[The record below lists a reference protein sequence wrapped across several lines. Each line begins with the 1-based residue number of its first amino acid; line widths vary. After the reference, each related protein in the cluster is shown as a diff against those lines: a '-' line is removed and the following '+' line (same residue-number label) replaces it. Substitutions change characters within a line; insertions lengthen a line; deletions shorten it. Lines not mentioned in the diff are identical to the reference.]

1 MGGNKKHDND
11 YHMKECNNVTSS
23 DDDYNIFIKE
33 CKGYTHMP
41 VIFPEKRRIIAIG
54 DIHGDYDFAVKCL
67 VKAKVIN
74 DNFDW
79 IGGDTYVVQI
89 GDQLDGCRGV
99 KYKCNEAGSVTEN
112 NITVIGNTHLKYN
125 KNWPNDINVMH
136 LFTYLNNKAK
146 KHGGAVIS
154 LLGNHE
160 LMNSLGNLSYVNYN
174 DLQKSKNLVKQ
185 SGGDMLPNKTDASA
199 EKARKNIFKPG
210 NKYAKYMACNRL
222 SAVIIGS
229 FLFVHAGVTGEVAK
243 EIGVKNQK
251 DLFKINCFI
260 RKWLLGL
267 ISIDNIPV
275 LLQSINYSPFWQR
288 ILGEIPPDTGLD
300 NPVCENFVGKTL
312 KMLNV
317 NGIIIGHTPQFS
329 RNHSGINSTCNST
342 VWRIDTGGS
351 ESFSKFDNGEF
362 KDERKIQVL
371 EILDDAKINIIS

>member
-1 MGGNKKHDND
+1 MDG
-11 YHMKECNNVTSS
+11 YKECDNVTSG

-33 CKGYTHMP
+33 CKGYTYMP
-41 VIFPEKRRIIAIG
+41 VIFPKKRRIIAIG

-74 DNFDW
+74 KEFDW

-99 KYKCNEAGSVTEN
+99 KYKCNEAASVKEN
-112 NITVIGNTHLKYN
+112 TIIVSGNTHKKYN
-125 KNWPNDINVMH
+125 KNMPNDINVMH

-146 KHGGAVIS
+146 KHNGAVIS

-160 LMNSLGNLSYVNYN
+160 LMNSLGNLSYVNYD

-185 SGGDMLPNKTDASA
+185 KGGDMSA
-199 EKARKNIFKPG
+199 EGARKHIFKPG

-229 FLFVHAGVTGEVAK
+229 FLFVHAGVTGELAK
-243 EIGVKNQK
+243 EIGVKDQK

-267 ISIDNIPV
+267 INTDNISVLLESIDH
-275 LLQSINYSPFWQR
+275 SPFWQR
-288 ILGEIPPDTGLD
+288 ILGKIPPNVGLD
-300 NPVCENFVGKTL
+300 NPVCKEFVGETL

-329 RNHSGINSTCNST
+329 LNHSGINSTCNST
-342 VWRIDTGGS
+342 VWRVDTGGS
-351 ESFSKFDNGEF
+351 ESFSKFDNGEY

-371 EILDDAKINIIS
+371 EILNDSKINILS